1 MGTLTLLV
9 CVLSGCKELGVSHF
23 LASVCQDH
31 FKADEGDRGRRLVL
45 GMREQRTE
53 VRAGRE

>member
-1 MGTLTLLV
+1 MGKLTLLV
-9 CVLSGCKELGVSHF
+9 CVLSGCKELSGSHF

-31 FKADEGDRGRRLVL
+31 FRADEDDRGRRLAL
-45 GMREQRTE
+45 GMSEQRTE